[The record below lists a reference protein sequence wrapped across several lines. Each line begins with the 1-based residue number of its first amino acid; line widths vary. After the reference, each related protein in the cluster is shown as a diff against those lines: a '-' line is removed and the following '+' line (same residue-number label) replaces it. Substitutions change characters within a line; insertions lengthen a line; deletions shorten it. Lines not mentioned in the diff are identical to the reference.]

1 MNEFQILSLELFA
14 LLEFDFCLVNGC
26 FLFFSLEKRGGYFI
40 EDILLLILHESTV
53 ERLYTSFK

>member
-14 LLEFDFCLVNGC
+14 LLGFDFVLLMVVLC
-26 FLFFSLEKRGGYFI
+26 FFPLEKKRGGYSI

-53 ERLYTSFK
+53 ERL